1 MRGEY
6 DMKITGRRDGGFKI
20 RIANSK
26 TKKASQFIVVSKN
39 ITNAQ
44 YFAYLFQNTI
54 EKIK

>member
-6 DMKITGRRDGGFKI
+6 NMKISGRRDGGFKI

-26 TKKASQFIVVSKN
+26 TKKVSQFIATVKATEN
-39 ITNAQ
+39 GK
-44 YFAYLFQNTI
+44 YFAYLFKNAI

>member
-26 TKKASQFIVVSKN
+26 TKKASSFTVVSKY

>member
-26 TKKASQFIVVSKN
+26 TKKASQFTVVSKN